1 MILKPT
7 FNFAFLKT
15 IFFLIISATLLI
27 SGLFF
32 VNNQIFILVAL
43 VFSPILLIIFAY
55 KFWFIITS
63 SYSITEDNIVY
74 ERGVFSKKTDFLE
87 LYRIKDYTIDKPFI
101 FRLLGVSKLV
111 LISSDKTNP
120 QLLIEGVKV
129 KEDFIDNLRFKVEEQ
144 RKHKRVYEVD

>member
-1 MILKPT
+1 M
-7 FNFAFLKT
+7 FL
-15 IFFLIISATLLI
+15 LN
-27 SGLFF
+27 